1 MSVVYNTT
9 LKNTRMTDVVTAI
22 GTTGFLNI
30 YTSGGSTLLASIPL
44 ANPAGTVSGGVLTFS
59 GTPLTVSS
67 AAASGT
73 AASATVTTAA
83 SGGGTTV
90 ISGLTV
96 SSTSGDIVL
105 SSTNIVAGQPVT
117 ITSASITHG

>member
-22 GTTGFLNI
+22 GTTGVLQIGTAAF
-30 YTSGGSTLLASIPL
+30 GTLLSTINL

-59 GTPLTVSS
+59 GTPLTDSS
-67 AAASGT
+67 AANSGT
-73 AASATVTTAA
+73 AAAARVRTA
-83 SGGGTTV
+83 SGGTDIIT
-90 ISGLTV
+90 GLTV
-96 SSTSGDIVL
+96 SSTSGDVVL

>member
-1 MSVVYNTT
+1 MSVNYRTS
-9 LKNTRMTDVVTAI
+9 LKSTRMTAVVTDI
-22 GTTGFLNI
+22 GTTGKLEI
-30 YTSGGSTLLASIPL
+30 WTASYATKLSTISLS
-44 ANPAGTVSGGVLTFS
+44 NPAGTVSSGVLTFS
-59 GTPLTVSS
+59 GTPLTDSS

-73 AASATVTTAA
+73 AAAARVTD
-83 SGGGTTV
+83 GTNT
-90 ISGLTV
+90 IIDGLTV

>member
-1 MSVVYNTT
+1 MSVVYSTT

-30 YTSGGSTLLASIPL
+30 YTAGSTTLLASIPL
-44 ANPAGTVSGGVLTFS
+44 ANPAGTVTGGVLTFS
-59 GTPLTVSS
+59 GTPLTESS
-67 AAASGT
+67 ANASGT
-73 AASATVTTAA
+73 AAAANVTTAIN
-83 SGGGTTV
+83 GGGTVV

-96 SSTSGDIVL
+96 SSTAGDIVL

>member
-1 MSVVYNTT
+1 MAVTYNAT

-22 GTTGFLNI
+22 GTTGFINL
-30 YTSGGSTLLASIPL
+30 YTTGLGTRLSSIAL

-59 GTPLTVSS
+59 GTPLTDSS
-67 AAASGT
+67 AAASGV
-73 AASATVTTAA
+73 AAAANVTTAA
-83 SGGGTTV
+83 AGGGTVV

-105 SSTNIVAGQPVT
+105 SSVNIVAGQPVT
-117 ITSASITHG
+117 LTSASITHG

>member
-22 GTTGFLNI
+22 GATGFLNI
-30 YTSGGSTLLASIPL
+30 YTAGLALLLATIPL
-44 ANPAGTVSGGVLTFS
+44 ANPAGTVSAGVLTFS
-59 GTPLTVSS
+59 GTPLTEAS
-67 AAASGT
+67 ANNSGT
-73 AASATVTTAA
+73 AAAATVSTASA
-83 SGGGTTV
+83 GGGTVV

-105 SSTNIVAGQPVT
+105 SSTNIVAGQPITV
-117 ITSASITHG
+117 TSASITHG

>member
-9 LKNTRMTDVVTAI
+9 LKNTRMTDVVTSI

-30 YTSGGSTLLASIPL
+30 YTAGLATLLATIPL
-44 ANPAGTVSGGVLTFS
+44 ANPAGTVTGGVLTFS
-59 GTPLTVSS
+59 GTPLTESS
-67 AAASGT
+67 ANATGT
-73 AASATVTTAA
+73 AAAATVSTLT
-83 SGGGTTV
+83 GGTGTVV

-96 SSTSGDIVL
+96 SSSSGDIVL
-105 SSTNIVAGQPVT
+105 SSTNIVSGQPVT

>member
-1 MSVVYNTT
+1 MSVTYNIT

-22 GTTGFLNI
+22 GTGGYLNF
-30 YTSGGSTLLASIPL
+30 YSSTPTLLASLPL
-44 ANPAGTVSGGVLTFS
+44 ANPAGTVTGGVLTF
-59 GTPLTVSS
+59 TVPVTDST
-67 AAASGT
+67 ADNSGT
-73 AASATVTTAA
+73 AVAA
-83 SGGGTTV
+83 SVSTAIDGGGTVV

-117 ITSASITHG
+117 ITAAGISHS